1 MIFRDVGGS
10 GLALRPI
17 LRISGIIVILGAFP
31 ARKTSPILGEHAA
44 TNTFFAVLHF
54 NCFYLNVFLL
64 GFFDFGCQETTFYFL
79 FVCFVGSPGLLK
91 NH

>member
-31 ARKTSPILGEHAA
+31 VRKSSPILGQNAP
-44 TNTFFAVLHF
+44 TNTFFAVLYF
-54 NCFYLNVFLL
+54 TVFLNVFFM
-64 GFFDFGCQETTFYFL
+64 GFL
-79 FVCFVGSPGLLK
+79 
-91 NH
+91 